1 MRKKQWGG
9 NNALK
14 IIKHYLPWIIYFVFF
29 VGIVVV
35 NPGAH
40 YIHLVARV
48 IIFSLYAVA
57 FNLLYGTT
65 GLVSFGHALFY
76 GIGAY
81 VTGMLVKA
89 TGPEYFLVYILL
101 GAVGA
106 AFVSFFIGLLT
117 LRWTGIY
124 FTMLTLAFAQLVWG
138 LTFKLYNFTG
148 GDDGIQA
155 ISKPALLTGGVTKY
169 YLFSF
174 LVVTV
179 CIYVLWR
186 IRMSPFGSVLNSI
199 RQNPQRITF
208 LGLNVYKNQL
218 KAYIVSAFF
227 AGVAGGLY
235 AGLDGSIHPDMLH
248 WPTSGNAILMATIG
262 GMGTFFG
269 PVVGAGILTGLEEIV
284 GKYTEYWSFYIGI
297 VVLFVVLLFPNGVL
311 GIKKIGNSKN
321 IEEKEKEVVCNSG
334 N

>member
-1 MRKKQWGG
+1 LRKKQWGG

-117 LRWTGIY
+117 LRLTGIY

-284 GKYTEYWSFYIGI
+284 GKYTEYWSSYIGI

>member
-117 LRWTGIY
+117 LRLTGIY

>member
-117 LRWTGIY
+117 LRLTGIY

-186 IRMSPFGSVLNSI
+186 IRMSPFGSFLNSI

>member
-1 MRKKQWGG
+1 M
-9 NNALK
+9 K

-117 LRWTGIY
+117 LRLTGIY

-186 IRMSPFGSVLNSI
+186 IRMSPFGSVLN
-199 RQNPQRITF
+199 
-208 LGLNVYKNQL
+208 
-218 KAYIVSAFF
+218 
-227 AGVAGGLY
+227 
-235 AGLDGSIHPDMLH
+235 
-248 WPTSGNAILMATIG
+248 
-262 GMGTFFG
+262 
-269 PVVGAGILTGLEEIV
+269 
-284 GKYTEYWSFYIGI
+284 
-297 VVLFVVLLFPNGVL
+297 
-311 GIKKIGNSKN
+311 
-321 IEEKEKEVVCNSG
+321 
-334 N
+334 

>member
-1 MRKKQWGG
+1 M
-9 NNALK
+9 K

-117 LRWTGIY
+117 LRLTGIY

-199 RQNPQRITF
+199 RQNPQRINF

>member
-1 MRKKQWGG
+1 LKK
-9 NNALK
+9 
-14 IIKHYLPWIIYFVFF
+14 IKDYLPWIVYFVFF
-29 VGIVVV
+29 LGIIVV
-35 NPGAH
+35 NPGTH

-76 GIGAY
+76 GVGAY
-81 VTGMLVKA
+81 ITGMLVKA
-89 TGPEYFLVYILL
+89 TSPEFFLLYILL

-117 LRWTGIY
+117 LRLTGIY

-138 LTFKLYNFTG
+138 LTFKLYHFTG

-155 ISKPALLTGGVTKY
+155 IAKPGILSGGVTKY
-169 YLFSF
+169 YFFSF
-174 LVVTV
+174 IVVTI

-186 IRMSPFGSVLNSI
+186 IRRSPFGTVLNNI

-218 KAYIVSAFF
+218 KAFVISAFF
-227 AGVAGGLY
+227 AGIAGGLY

-284 GKYTEYWSFYIGI
+284 GKYTEYWSFYIGL
-297 VVLFVVLLFPNGVL
+297 VVLIVVLLFPNGVL
-311 GIKKIGNSKN
+311 GIKRFSGRKN
-321 IEEKEKEVVCNSG
+321 NEEKETEVVCNPG

>member
-117 LRWTGIY
+117 LRLTGIY

-138 LTFKLYNFTG
+138 LTFKLYHFTG

>member
-1 MRKKQWGG
+1 M
-9 NNALK
+9 K

-117 LRWTGIY
+117 LRLTGIY

-138 LTFKLYNFTG
+138 LTFKLYHFTG

>member
-1 MRKKQWGG
+1 VKK
-9 NNALK
+9 AMTY
-14 IIKHYLPWIIYFVFF
+14 IPWILYFVFF
-29 VGIVVV
+29 IGIVLV
-35 NPGAH
+35 NPGEH

-57 FNLLYGTT
+57 FNLLFGTT
-65 GLVSFGHALFY
+65 GLVSFGQALFY

-81 VTGMLVKA
+81 VTGMLTKA
-89 TGPEYFLVYILL
+89 TGPEFFLLYIAL
-101 GAVGA
+101 GAVIA
-106 AFVSFFIGLLT
+106 SLISVLVGLLA
-117 LRWTGIY
+117 LRLTGVY

-138 LTFKLYNFTG
+138 LTFKLYHFSG

-155 ISKPALLTGGVTKY
+155 IPKPAMLTGGGVLKY

-174 LVVTV
+174 VIVTI
-179 CIYVLWR
+179 CIYVIWR
-186 IRMSPFGSVLNSI
+186 ISRSPFGMVLRGI

-218 KAYIVSAFF
+218 VAYIVSAFF
-227 AGVAGGLY
+227 AAVAGGLY
-235 AGLDGSIHPDMLH
+235 AGLDGSIHPDMFH

-269 PVVGAGILTGLEEIV
+269 PIVGAAILTGLEEIV
-284 GKYTEYWSFYIGI
+284 GKYTEYWSFSIGV
-297 VVLFVVLLFPNGVL
+297 VVLTCVLLFPRGVL
-311 GIKKIGNSKN
+311 GFKRITGAKK
-321 IEEKEKEVVCNSG
+321 EEKETEVVCNTG

>member
-1 MRKKQWGG
+1 M
-9 NNALK
+9 K

-117 LRWTGIY
+117 LRLTGIY

-138 LTFKLYNFTG
+138 LTFKLYHFTG

-199 RQNPQRITF
+199 RQNPQRINF

>member
-1 MRKKQWGG
+1 M
-9 NNALK
+9 K

-117 LRWTGIY
+117 LRLTGIY

>member
-1 MRKKQWGG
+1 M
-9 NNALK
+9 K

-40 YIHLVARV
+40 YLPLVARV

-117 LRWTGIY
+117 LRLTGIY

>member
-1 MRKKQWGG
+1 LRKKQWGG

-117 LRWTGIY
+117 LRLTGIY

-199 RQNPQRITF
+199 RQNPQRINF

>member
-1 MRKKQWGG
+1 VKK
-9 NNALK
+9 AVK
-14 IIKHYLPWIIYFVFF
+14 YIPWILYFVFF
-29 VGIVVV
+29 IGIVLA
-35 NPGAH
+35 NPGEH

-57 FNLLYGTT
+57 FNLLFGTT
-65 GLVSFGHALFY
+65 GLVSFGQALFY

-81 VTGMLVKA
+81 VTGMLTKA
-89 TGPEYFLVYILL
+89 IGPEFFLAYIVL
-101 GAVGA
+101 GAVVA
-106 AFVSFFIGLLT
+106 SIVSILIGLLT
-117 LRWTGIY
+117 LRLTGVY

-138 LTFKLYNFTG
+138 LTFKLYHFTG

-155 ISKPALLTGGVTKY
+155 IPKPAMLTGGGVLKY

-174 LVVTV
+174 VVVTI
-179 CIYVLWR
+179 CIYVIWR
-186 IRMSPFGSVLNSI
+186 ITKSPFGMVLKGI

-218 KAYIVSAFF
+218 VAYIVSAFF
-227 AGVAGGLY
+227 AAVAGGLY

-269 PVVGAGILTGLEEIV
+269 PVVGAAILTGLEEIV
-284 GKYTEYWSFYIGI
+284 GKYTEYWSFSIGV
-297 VVLFVVLLFPNGVL
+297 VVLICVLVFPRGIL
-311 GIKKIGNSKN
+311 GLKSAVAEKK
-321 IEEKEKEVVCNSG
+321 EEKETEVVCNTG

>member
-1 MRKKQWGG
+1 
-9 NNALK
+9 LK

-117 LRWTGIY
+117 LRLTGIY

-179 CIYVLWR
+179 CIHVLWR

>member
-1 MRKKQWGG
+1 LRKKQWGG

-117 LRWTGIY
+117 LRLTGIY

-179 CIYVLWR
+179 CIHVLWR

>member
-1 MRKKQWGG
+1 M
-9 NNALK
+9 K

-117 LRWTGIY
+117 LRLTGIY

-179 CIYVLWR
+179 CIHVLWR

>member
-1 MRKKQWGG
+1 
-9 NNALK
+9 LK

-117 LRWTGIY
+117 LRLTGIY

-138 LTFKLYNFTG
+138 LTFKLYHFTG

-199 RQNPQRITF
+199 RQNPQRINF

>member
-117 LRWTGIY
+117 LRLTGIY
-124 FTMLTLAFAQLVWG
+124 FTMLTLAFAQPVWG

-199 RQNPQRITF
+199 RQNPQRINF

>member
-117 LRWTGIY
+117 LRLTGIY

-199 RQNPQRITF
+199 RQNPQRINF

>member
-1 MRKKQWGG
+1 MKRARKY
-9 NNALK
+9 
-14 IIKHYLPWIIYFVFF
+14 IPWILYFVFF
-29 VGIVVV
+29 LGILVV

-40 YIHLVARV
+40 YTHLVARV

-57 FNLLYGTT
+57 FNLLFGTT

-81 VTGMLVKA
+81 VTGMLAKA
-89 TGPEYFLVYILL
+89 VGPEFFLLYIVA
-101 GAVGA
+101 GAVA
-106 AFVSFFIGLLT
+106 AAVVSVFIGLLT
-117 LRWTGIY
+117 LRLTGVY

-138 LTFKLYNFTG
+138 LTFKLYHFTG

-155 ISKPALLTGGVTKY
+155 IPRPEMLSGGISKY

-174 LVVTV
+174 IVVTV
-179 CIYVLWR
+179 CIFIIWR
-186 IRMSPFGSVLNSI
+186 IRNSPFGSVLKGI
-199 RQNPQRITF
+199 RQNPQRVTF

-218 KAYIVSAFF
+218 VSFVISAFF
-227 AGVAGGLY
+227 AAVAGGLY

-248 WPTSGNAILMATIG
+248 WPTSGNAILMCTIG

-269 PVVGAGILTGLEEIV
+269 PVIGAAILTGLEEIV
-284 GKYTEYWSFYIGI
+284 GKYTEYWSFSIG
-297 VVLFVVLLFPNGVL
+297 VVVVIVVLLFPRGIL
-311 GIKKIGNSKN
+311 GIRGLWGKKKE
-321 IEEKEKEVVCNSG
+321 EEKETEVACNTG

>member
-117 LRWTGIY
+117 LRLTGIY

-179 CIYVLWR
+179 CIHVLWR

>member
-1 MRKKQWGG
+1 M
-9 NNALK
+9 K
-14 IIKHYLPWIIYFVFF
+14 IIKDYLPWIIYFVFF
-29 VGIVVV
+29 LGIVAI

-89 TGPEYFLVYILL
+89 TGPEYFLAYILL

-117 LRWTGIY
+117 LRLTGIY

-138 LTFKLYNFTG
+138 LTFKLYHFTG

-155 ISKPALLTGGVTKY
+155 IAKPAMLSGGVTKY

-174 LVVTV
+174 IVVTI
-179 CIYVLWR
+179 CIYILWR
-186 IRMSPFGSVLNSI
+186 IRRSPFGTVLNSI

-218 KAYIVSAFF
+218 KAFVVSAFF
-227 AGVAGGLY
+227 AGIAGGLY

-248 WPTSGNAILMATIG
+248 WPMSGNAILMATIG

-269 PVVGAGILTGLEEIV
+269 PVIGSGILTGLEEIV
-284 GKYTEYWSFYIGI
+284 GKYTEYWSFYIGV
-297 VVLFVVLLFPNGVL
+297 VVLIVVLLFPNGVL
-311 GIKKIGNSKN
+311 GIRKIGNNKN
-321 IEEKEKEVVCNSG
+321 IGEKEKEVVCNSG